1 MKREIAFKRE
11 KFSLYIAVFL
21 FLYAFVLMLFFTESS
36 PLFAIN
42 EWVDANAFFTVGKG
56 MANGL
61 VPYRDLFEQ
70 KGPLLYALHAIAYT
84 ISPKTFLG
92 VYCLESAAMFINL
105 IFIQKISNL
114 YLKRLP
120 SMLVAVIFPIFFLNS
135 NSFRFGDSA
144 EEFATPFLIIFFYL
158 VLNHLKK
165 ESDFTFSWLVYLIN
179 GFMAG
184 CVFWIKFTLLGAW
197 IGFYFALFIIFTV
210 QKKWKDEV
218 RAVLFTITGLFLSCV
233 PWLCYFG
240 LHHAISDLINVY
252 LKFNLFMYSSQL
264 SLIGKLINCAVL
276 FGEFFNR
283 NWEMKL
289 IMMIGIIDFLLT
301 RKFFVNKMQKY
312 LLASMIS
319 FLILGVYIGGR
330 SYPYY
335 YLIIVP
341 VIMFGLISIGYYL
354 QSTYEKSD
362 FDILNHVN
370 WDVVFATAFLS
381 LVLCFGYNSNIKE
394 SKFFVRF
401 PPAQQTFA
409 KVINQTPNPTLL
421 NYGALDGGFY
431 LAANIVPNVK
441 YFEKQNIDP
450 KIYPE
455 NMQAQNRYI
464 MEKKVKF
471 VVIRQS
477 RWKSGPPHIPLL
489 KQNYRLVKKQFQMV
503 EGKPYDYLL
512 YKLKSD

>member
-1 MKREIAFKRE
+1 MKREIAFKKE
-11 KFSLYIAVFL
+11 KFSFYIAVFL

-84 ISPKTFLG
+84 ISHKTFLG

-120 SMLVAVIFPIFFLNS
+120 SMLVTVIFPVFFLNS
-135 NSFRFGDSA
+135 NFFRFGDSA
-144 EEFATPFLIIFFYL
+144 EEFVTPFLIIFFYF
-158 VLNHLKK
+158 VLKRLKK
-165 ESDFTFSWLVYLIN
+165 ESDFTFSWWVYLLN

-184 CVFWIKFTLLGAW
+184 CVFWIKFTLIGAW
-197 IGFYFALFIIFTV
+197 MGFYFALFIIFIV
-210 QKKWKDEV
+210 QKKWMDVV
-218 RAVLFTITGLFLSCV
+218 RAVFFTIIGLFLSCV
-233 PWLCYFG
+233 PWLFYFG
-240 LHHAISDLINVY
+240 LHHAISDLIEVY
-252 LKFNLFMYSSQL
+252 LRFNLFMYPSQL
-264 SLIGKLINCAVL
+264 SFIGKLINCAVL

-283 NWEMKL
+283 NWETKL
-289 IMMIGIIDFLLT
+289 IMMIGIVDFLFT
-301 RKFFVNKMQKY
+301 RKYLVHKLQKY

-341 VIMFGLISIGYYL
+341 IIMFGLISIAYYL
-354 QSTYEKSD
+354 QSTYEK
-362 FDILNHVN
+362 FDYNVLNHVN
-370 WDVVFATAFLS
+370 WDVVFVTAFLS
-381 LVLCFGYNSNIKE
+381 LLLCFGYNSNIKE

-409 KVINQTPNPTLL
+409 KVINQTANPTLL
-421 NYGALDGGFY
+421 NYGDLDGGFY
-431 LAANIVPNVK
+431 LAANLVPNVK

-450 KIYPE
+450 KVYPE

-471 VVIRQS
+471 VVIRKS
-477 RWKSGPPHIPLL
+477 RLNLRPLHVPYL
-489 KQNYRLVKKQFQMV
+489 EQNYRLIKKQFQIV

-512 YKLKSD
+512 YKQKSK

>member
-1 MKREIAFKRE
+1 MPTH
-11 KFSLYIAVFL
+11 FL
-21 FLYAFVLMLFFTESS
+21 RS
-36 PLFAIN
+36 
-42 EWVDANAFFTVGKG
+42 GKG
-56 MANGL
+56 WQTGWCRIVIFLNK
-61 VPYRDLFEQ
+61 R
-70 KGPLLYALHAIAYT
+70 PLLYALHAIAYT
-84 ISPKTFLG
+84 ISHKTFLG

-264 SLIGKLINCAVL
+264 SFIGKLINCAVL

-312 LLASMIS
+312 LLVSMIS

-354 QSTYEKSD
+354 QSAYEKSD

-381 LVLCFGYNSNIKE
+381 L
-394 SKFFVRF
+394 
-401 PPAQQTFA
+401 
-409 KVINQTPNPTLL
+409 
-421 NYGALDGGFY
+421 
-431 LAANIVPNVK
+431 
-441 YFEKQNIDP
+441 
-450 KIYPE
+450 YP
-455 NMQAQNRYI
+455 
-464 MEKKVKF
+464 VF
-471 VVIRQS
+471 
-477 RWKSGPPHIPLL
+477 
-489 KQNYRLVKKQFQMV
+489 
-503 EGKPYDYLL
+503 
-512 YKLKSD
+512 